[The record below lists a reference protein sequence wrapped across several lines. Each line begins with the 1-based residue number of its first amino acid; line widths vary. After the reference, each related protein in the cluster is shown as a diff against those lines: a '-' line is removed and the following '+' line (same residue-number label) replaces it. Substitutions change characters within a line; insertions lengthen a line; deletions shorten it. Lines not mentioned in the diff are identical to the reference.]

1 MCYTYKSFRCLDLQ
15 IRRFFMLTS
24 DKTNC
29 FTPCACAW
37 GNDINWGAL
46 NHASV
51 TTIIV
56 CVTVCVCVCMS
67 CMVNVHVYECA
78 CMCV

>member
-1 MCYTYKSFRCLDLQ
+1 MLYLQ
-15 IRRFFMLTS
+15 VVQTPRSSDSAIFMLTS

-37 GNDINWGAL
+37 GNDINCDAL

-67 CMVNVHVYECA
+67 CMVNVYECA